1 MLHFYLLKWSVFD
14 HRKKRSKTPS
24 HALISPYLGHD
35 TTPTLKLA
43 QIAF

>member
-1 MLHFYLLKWSVFD
+1 MLHFYLITRSVFD

-24 HALISPYLGHD
+24 HAFLDPFLGRD
-35 TTPTLKLA
+35 TVPTLKLA